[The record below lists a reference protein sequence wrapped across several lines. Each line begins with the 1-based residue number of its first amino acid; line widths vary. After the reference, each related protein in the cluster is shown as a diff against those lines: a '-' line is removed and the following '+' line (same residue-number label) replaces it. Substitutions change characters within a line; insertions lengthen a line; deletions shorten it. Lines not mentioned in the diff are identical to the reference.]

1 MKQGM
6 SILHRLIAAGF
17 GSGWVPFAPGT
28 SGSLAAL
35 VIGFMLVHG
44 LGLWGILAA
53 LVILLPVACR
63 ACYIVLADGG
73 DRDPA
78 WIVVDEWLGQ
88 WLCLGII
95 ALFLP
100 LTPVLA
106 IAAFA
111 GFRFLDIVKP
121 WPVSAAE
128 HWGPDWWAIQADD
141 LVAGAISGLIIVL
154 AGIWL

>member
-17 GSGWVPFAPGT
+17 GSGWAPVAPGT

-35 VIGFMLVHG
+35 VIGFLLING
-44 LGLWGILAA
+44 PGLWAIWVALA
-53 LVILLPVACR
+53 ILLPVACR
-63 ACYIVLADGG
+63 VCYVVLADGG

-88 WLCLGII
+88 WLCLAII
-95 ALFLP
+95 AMFLP
-100 LTPVLA
+100 LTPVLTVSS
-106 IAAFA
+106 FA
-111 GFRFLDIVKP
+111 GFRLLDIVKP

-141 LVAGAISGLIIVL
+141 LVAGTISGFIIAL